1 MKTRPMTK
9 RAHRTRIGTLVMALE
24 SLEAAQRSA
33 ASRMAQA
40 REDLRRVRKMLFEE
54 TAAARKAGAL

>member
-1 MKTRPMTK
+1 MKVRRMTK
-9 RAHRTRIGTLVMALE
+9 AAHRARIGALVLALE

-33 ASRMAQA
+33 ASRMAQC

>member
-1 MKTRPMTK
+1 MKTRRMTK
-9 RAHRTRIGTLVMALE
+9 RAHRARIGALVLALE
-24 SLEAAQRSA
+24 SLEAAQRAA

-54 TAAARKAGAL
+54 TAEARKAGAL